1 MPSGTRSSWARGG
14 RRLSPRAVQLRIE
27 LWGRRQG
34 LGVHVHPHM
43 FRHSFAT
50 HLLESSGNLRG
61 VQELLGHADIGTTQ
75 VYTHLDFQHLAKV
88 YDAAHPR
95 ARRRRT
101 PLERGG
107 ARPPVTNPMN
117 HDPERIYGT
126 TILAVRRDGHVAVG
140 GDGQVTLGQ
149 SVMKANARK
158 VRRLYGGKVLAGFA
172 GGTADAFT
180 LFERFEGKLEKFG
193 NLTRAAIELAKD
205 WRSDRSLRRLEALL
219 CVADLDQHLRDL
231 RQRRCH
237 RAGARSDR
245 HRFGRRL
252 RASGRAG
259 PHAVHR
265 TPGARDRRALAQH
278 RGGHLHLHQSQSHHR
293 GALDAVSQMTP
304 REIVE
309 ELDKHIVGQKAAKR
323 AVAIALRNRWRRQQV
338 AASLRAEITPK
349 NILMIGPTGVGKTEI
364 ARRLARLA
372 KAPFIKV
379 EATKFTEVGYVGRE
393 VDSIVRDLVE
403 ISVKM
408 TREEEMA
415 KVRHRAADAAEDR
428 SPRCA
433 AAARRRPDSSRDTA
447 PRDSDTR
454 QRFRKMLREQ
464 RSGRS
469 RNRDRGARRCRSG
482 VEIMAPP
489 GMEEMTQ
496 QLQGMFQNLGGGR
509 TRARKLKIRE
519 ALKLLVDEEAA
530 KMINEEEL
538 KVRAVENAEQN
549 GIVFIDEIDKIARRQ
564 ETAGADVSREGVQRD
579 LLPLVEGCTV
589 NTKYG
594 TVKTDHVLFI
604 ASGAFHMSKPSD
616 LIPEL
621 QGRLP
626 IRVELEPLWCRISCA
641 S

>member
-1 MPSGTRSSWARGG
+1 M
-14 RRLSPRAVQLRIE
+14 
-27 LWGRRQG
+27 
-34 LGVHVHPHM
+34 
-43 FRHSFAT
+43 
-50 HLLESSGNLRG
+50 
-61 VQELLGHADIGTTQ
+61 
-75 VYTHLDFQHLAKV
+75 
-88 YDAAHPR
+88 
-95 ARRRRT
+95 
-101 PLERGG
+101 
-107 ARPPVTNPMN
+107 
-117 HDPERIYGT
+117 
-126 TILAVRRDGHVAVG
+126 
-140 GDGQVTLGQ
+140 
-149 SVMKANARK
+149 
-158 VRRLYGGKVLAGFA
+158 
-172 GGTADAFT
+172 
-180 LFERFEGKLEKFG
+180 
-193 NLTRAAIELAKD
+193 
-205 WRSDRSLRRLEALL
+205 
-219 CVADLDQHLRDL
+219 
-231 RQRRCH
+231 
-237 RAGARSDR
+237 
-245 HRFGRRL
+245 
-252 RASGRAG
+252 
-259 PHAVHR
+259 
-265 TPGARDRRALAQH
+265 
-278 RGGHLHLHQSQSHHR
+278 
-293 GALDAVSQMTP
+293 SQMTP

-338 AASLRAEITPK
+338 AESLRPEITPK

-415 KVRHRAADAAEDR
+415 KVRHRAADSAEDR
-428 SPRCA
+428 VLDILLPKASAGFTGDVGASTGAGPK
-433 AAARRRPDSSRDTA
+433 DN
-447 PRDSDTR
+447 DTR
-454 QRFRKMLREQ
+454 QRFRKMLREGQ
-464 RSGRS
+464 LD
-469 RNRDRGARRCRSG
+469 DREIEIEVRAMPVG

-509 TRARKLKIRE
+509 TRPRKLKIKE

-538 KVRAVENAEQN
+538 KLRAVENAEQN

-564 ETAGADVSREGVQRD
+564 ETMGADVSREGVQRD

-626 IRVELEPLWCRISCA
+626 IRVELEPLIVGDFVRILTEPDASLCRQYTALLATEGVTLDFAESGVQRLAEVAFEVNERTENIGARRLHTVMERLLESVSFDA
-641 S
+641 ADRNGSRVLINREYVEGNLGELVKDQDLSRYIL